1 MAQTP
6 EELFKERSKR
16 VEDAIQLKVP
26 DRVPFLPAFSFFPA
40 KYAGIS
46 FEEAMYDYD
55 KLAEIS
61 KNAILD
67 FEPDMYMN
75 PFSQLALGPL
85 MELFDYKQLRWPGH
99 GVSPNYTYQ
108 FVEDEYMKADEYDAF
123 LSDPTDYMLRTY
135 LPRICGAL
143 EPLKK
148 LPPLAGQQYFRL
160 LIGTAVLSEPEVA
173 GAIETLLKGGA
184 EAHRMRSKMSAFVK
198 EMAELGFPTQFG
210 AVAYAPFDCIGDYFR
225 GTRGVMLD
233 MYRNPDKL
241 IAATEKILP
250 VLASSVT
257 SAAQS
262 SGVPRVFMPLHKGAQ
277 GFMSL
282 EQFKTFYWPTLQELM
297 LVMIEAGITPCP
309 LFEADYTDRL
319 EIIKDI
325 PVGKA
330 VYWFENT
337 DIFKAKE
344 VLGDR
349 ICIRGNVPAPLLCT
363 GSPQQVRDYC
373 KKLIDVVGR
382 GGGFIMDGGIGIPD
396 EARTENVK
404 AMAQFTREYGIYPS

>member
-1 MAQTP
+1 MEKTP
-6 EELFKERSKR
+6 EELFQERTRR
-16 VEDAIQLKVP
+16 VEDAVQLKVP

-55 KLAEIS
+55 KLAEVS
-61 KNAILD
+61 KKAIMD
-67 FEPDMYMN
+67 FELDMYMN

-85 MELFDYKQLRWPGH
+85 MEILDYRQLKWPGH

-108 FVEDEYMKADEYDAF
+108 FVEEEYMKADEYDAF
-123 LSDPTDYMLRTY
+123 LFDPTDYILRTY

-143 EPLKK
+143 EPLEK
-148 LPPLAGQQYFRL
+148 LPSIMGQQYFRL
-160 LIGTAVLSEPEVA
+160 LIGTAVLSEPEVT
-173 GAIETLLKGGA
+173 GAIESLLKAGA
-184 EAHRMRSKMSAFVK
+184 EANRMRTKMISFVK

-250 VLASSVT
+250 VLAKSVT
-257 SAAQS
+257 ATAKS
-262 SGVPRVFMPLHKGAQ
+262 SGISGVFMPLHKGAH

-282 EQFKTFYWPTLQELM
+282 EQFKTFYWPTLQKL
-297 LVMIEAGITPCP
+297 LVILINEGLTPCP

-325 PVGKA
+325 PEGKA
-330 VYWFENT
+330 IYWFENT

-349 ICIRGNVPAPLLCT
+349 ICLRGNVPAPLLCT
-363 GSPQQVRDYC
+363 GTPQQVRDYC
-373 KKLIDVVGR
+373 KKLIDVVGK

-396 EARTENVK
+396 EARPENVR
-404 AMAQFTREYGIYPS
+404 AMADFTREYGVYPA

>member
-1 MAQTP
+1 VGEKA
-6 EELFKERSKR
+6 EELFRERTRR
-16 VEDAIQLKVP
+16 VEDAIQLRVP

-40 KYAGIS
+40 KYAGVS

-61 KNAILD
+61 KKAIID
-67 FEPDMYMN
+67 FGADMYMN
-75 PFSQLALGPL
+75 PFSQVALGPL
-85 MELFDYKQLRWPGH
+85 MEVFDYRQVKWPGH
-99 GVSPNYTYQ
+99 GVAPNYTYQ
-108 FVEDEYMKADEYDAF
+108 FVEGEYMKADEYDAF
-123 LSDPTDYMLRTY
+123 LFDPTDYMLRTY

-148 LPPLAGQQYFRL
+148 LPPLAGQHYFRL
-160 LIGTAVLSEPEVA
+160 LMGMAVFSEPEVA
-173 GAIETLLKGGA
+173 GAIEILLKGGA
-184 EAHRMRSKMSAFVK
+184 EANRVRSKMSAFVK
-198 EMAELGFPTQFG
+198 EMEALGFPSQFG
-210 AVAYAPFDCIGDYFR
+210 AVAYAPFDCIGDFFR

-241 IAATEKILP
+241 IAATEKVLA

-257 SAAQS
+257 TAAKS
-262 SGVPRVFMPLHKGAQ
+262 SGVPRVFMPLHKGAR

-282 EQFKTFYWPTLQELM
+282 EQFKTFYWPTLQQFM
-297 LVMIEAGITPCP
+297 LVLIEAGITPCP

-325 PVGKA
+325 PEGKA

-337 DIFKAKE
+337 DIFRAKE

-349 ICIRGNVPAPLLCT
+349 ICLRGNVPAPLLCT

-396 EARTENVK
+396 EAKPENVR
-404 AMAQFTREYGIYPS
+404 AMADFTRQYGVYPG

>member
-1 MAQTP
+1 MEKTP
-6 EELFKERSKR
+6 EELFQERTRR
-16 VEDAIQLKVP
+16 VEDAVQLKVP

-55 KLAEIS
+55 KLAEVS
-61 KNAILD
+61 KKAIMD
-67 FEPDMYMN
+67 FELDMYMN

-85 MELFDYKQLRWPGH
+85 MEILDYRQLKWPGH

-108 FVEDEYMKADEYDAF
+108 FVEEEYMKADEYDAF
-123 LSDPTDYMLRTY
+123 LFDPTDYILRTY

-143 EPLKK
+143 EPLEK
-148 LPPLAGQQYFRL
+148 LPSIMGQQYFRL
-160 LIGTAVLSEPEVA
+160 LIGTAVLSEPEVT
-173 GAIETLLKGGA
+173 GAIESLLKAGA
-184 EAHRMRSKMSAFVK
+184 EANRMRTKMISFVK

-210 AVAYAPFDCIGDYFR
+210 AVAYAPFDCIGDYLR

-250 VLASSVT
+250 VLAKSVT
-257 SAAQS
+257 ATAKS
-262 SGVPRVFMPLHKGAQ
+262 SGISGVFMPLHKGAH

-282 EQFKTFYWPTLQELM
+282 EQFKTFYWPTLQKL
-297 LVMIEAGITPCP
+297 LVILINEGLTPCP

-325 PVGKA
+325 PEGKA
-330 VYWFENT
+330 IYWFENT

-349 ICIRGNVPAPLLCT
+349 ICLRGNVPAPLLCT
-363 GSPQQVRDYC
+363 GTPQQVRDYC
-373 KKLIDVVGR
+373 KKLIDVVGK

-396 EARTENVK
+396 EARPENVR
-404 AMAQFTREYGIYPS
+404 AMADFTREYGVYPA